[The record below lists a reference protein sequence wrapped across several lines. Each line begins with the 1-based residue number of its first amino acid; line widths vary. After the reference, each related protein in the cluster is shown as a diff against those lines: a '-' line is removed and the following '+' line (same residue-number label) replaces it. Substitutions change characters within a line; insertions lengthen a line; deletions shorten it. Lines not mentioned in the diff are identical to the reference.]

1 LYVFFSLLYCSI
13 SNVARSSKT
22 AVHKIVHMSPF
33 LSETTK
39 NICVTMPLMFYLLFL
54 RYKIFW
60 LAVIRVFD
68 FLPYHIIYHTHR
80 WCNG

>member
-1 LYVFFSLLYCSI
+1 MELKIQVVWDRHKYAAGLNQLYVFFSLLYCSI

-54 RYKIFW
+54 RYKIF
-60 LAVIRVFD
+60 
-68 FLPYHIIYHTHR
+68 
-80 WCNG
+80 